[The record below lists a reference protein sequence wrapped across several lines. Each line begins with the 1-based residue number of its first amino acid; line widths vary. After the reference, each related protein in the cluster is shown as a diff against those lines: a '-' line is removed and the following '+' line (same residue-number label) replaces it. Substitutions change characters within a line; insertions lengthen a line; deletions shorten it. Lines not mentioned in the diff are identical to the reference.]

1 MKELFRIRKS
11 KGYILIIRVRIGIK
25 KRRPTS
31 TIIRILEI
39 IAGKRRNT
47 LLDIRQNLFISHIII
62 MNDIVRKTSNTTEI
76 NKLEIIE

>member
-1 MKELFRIRKS
+1 M
-11 KGYILIIRVRIGIK
+11 IIRVRIGIK

-47 LLDIRQNLFISHIII
+47 
-62 MNDIVRKTSNTTEI
+62 
-76 NKLEIIE
+76 